1 MNGLNGLSLD
11 NLLERLHEEAGLNK
25 SASENTEDKEKKD
38 EDKTGKEIGQ
48 AVQALEA
55 AKKDDK
61 DAKKENGSEKKE
73 DRNEEQ
79 TKEAALR
86 GAELAK
92 EVMQKVASIKLDQVT
107 TEDTMNKQAADAG
120 KALAE
125 ALLEKLA
132 TVGDQNTMNGI
143 PAGTVPNKTQVD
155 LAAQVAEQDRI
166 IQKQPGTDGRG
177 NGGTI
182 NQIFDAIVADA
193 MAQGAAPVD
202 QNAPAG
208 VTRAEGAQVMAQAP
222 NQVQTGGFT
231 VPGDEV
237 EKAAAVSEL
246 VAQGHDFESAVDM
259 VKAAAEEIE
268 REETAQIKQAALNYF
283 MEEKGFD
290 FESAVELVKKLG

>member
-1 MNGLNGLSLD
+1 MTDLNLDALINSLS
-11 NLLERLHEEAGLNK
+11 EQAGLNK
-25 SASENTEDKEKKD
+25 VASEETEKDEKKD
-38 EDKTGKEIGQ
+38 EQK
-48 AVQALEA
+48 A
-55 AKKDDK
+55 KDDLQCADKDVK
-61 DAKKENGSEKKE
+61 DAKKEMSKA
-73 DRNEEQ
+73 EENNDADER
-79 TKEAALR
+79 TKEAAAK

-132 TVGDQNTMNGI
+132 SVGDQNTTNGI
-143 PAGTVPNKTQVD
+143 GGAVPNKTQQD

-166 IQKQPGTDGRG
+166 IQNQPGTDGRG

-202 QNAPAG
+202 QNAAPG
-208 VTRAEGAQVMAQAP
+208 VTRAEGAEVGQQTP
-222 NQVQTGGFT
+222 NQVQTGAYT
-231 VPGDEV
+231 VAGEDSV
-237 EKAAAVSEL
+237 EKAAAVSAL
-246 VAQGHDFESAVDM
+246 VEQGHDFEDAVNL

-268 REETAQIKQAALNYF
+268 REEVAQIKQAALNHF
-283 MEEKGFD
+283 MEAGFD
-290 FESAVELVKKLG
+290 FDTAVNLVKTLG